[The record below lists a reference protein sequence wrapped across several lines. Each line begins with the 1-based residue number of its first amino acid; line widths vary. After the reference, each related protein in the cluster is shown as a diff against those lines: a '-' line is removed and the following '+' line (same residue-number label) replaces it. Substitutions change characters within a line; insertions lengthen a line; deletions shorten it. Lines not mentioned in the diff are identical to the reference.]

1 MWRWSSRSAARS
13 ALALLA
19 ACALA
24 GAARA
29 QQDDW
34 RLLRDEDGVRVSERG
49 LASRALPE
57 LRGEVEIAAPLA
69 RVLAV
74 IEDVPRQ
81 TEWMHTCIEAGV
93 VRRESDTTSLVYNR
107 TASPWPVSDRDV
119 ALRTVIA
126 PRGPDAA
133 LVRFHAVTDPA
144 APPVDGVVRMP
155 RLDGA
160 FTLTALAPA
169 RTRVVY
175 DLDVD
180 PGGALPAWL
189 VKFAMNRY
197 LPKVIDAVRARA
209 AGSDGIS
216 PAPGSPATPVSGR

>member
-13 ALALLA
+13 ALALLV

-29 QQDDW
+29 QDGW

-81 TEWMHTCIEAGV
+81 TEWMHTCVEARV
-93 VRRESDTTSLVYNR
+93 VRRQSDTTSLVYNR
-107 TASPWPVSDRDV
+107 TGSPWPVSDRDA
-119 ALRTVIA
+119 ALRTVIE

-160 FTLTALAPA
+160 FALSALAPA

-189 VKFAMNRY
+189 VRRTARD
-197 LPKVIDAVRARA
+197 LPFETLRGLRREA
-209 AGSDGIS
+209 AAS
-216 PAPGSPATPVSGR
+216 PR